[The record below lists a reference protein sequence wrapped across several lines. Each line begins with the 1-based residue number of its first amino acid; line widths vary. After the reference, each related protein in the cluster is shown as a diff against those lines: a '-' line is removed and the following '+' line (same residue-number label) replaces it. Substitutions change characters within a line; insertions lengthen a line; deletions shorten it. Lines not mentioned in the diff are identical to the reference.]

1 MRRLSFRDEEEILK
15 EIRRNRQKIDNK
27 VIVGLKDNRTKDYK
41 DTNGIITYKGLIYV
55 PHNQLLRECILYSHH
70 DTPLAG
76 QPGCSKTV
84 ELIQRT
90 YWWPGLSGYA
100 ARYVHA
106 CGVCQR
112 TKPRVG
118 AIPAPL
124 QPNDGKSSR

>member
-1 MRRLSFRDEEEILK
+1 MRRLSFRNEEEILE
-15 EIRRNRQKIDNK
+15 EIRRNCQKIDNK
-27 VIVGLKDNRTKDYK
+27 VIIGLKDNRIKDYE

-55 PHNQLLRECILYSHH
+55 PHNQLLRERILYAHH

-76 QPGCSKTV
+76 HPGCSKTV

-100 ARYVHA
+100 ARYVRA
-106 CGVCQR
+106 CEVCQH

-118 AIPAPL
+118 AILVKAPG
-124 QPNDGKSSR
+124 DGYP